1 MPLLERT
8 VNRART
14 TACIEGV
21 FSSRMNR
28 RAAAARPRMTNIFSG
43 RPDGKDGRMQAK
55 FERAALG
62 RGDFL
67 RNDLFI
73 HVSLDDLVVQAIQGQ
88 FKPV

>member
-1 MPLLERT
+1 
-8 VNRART
+8 
-14 TACIEGV
+14 
-21 FSSRMNR
+21 
-28 RAAAARPRMTNIFSG
+28 MTNIFSG

-62 RGDFL
+62 RCDFL